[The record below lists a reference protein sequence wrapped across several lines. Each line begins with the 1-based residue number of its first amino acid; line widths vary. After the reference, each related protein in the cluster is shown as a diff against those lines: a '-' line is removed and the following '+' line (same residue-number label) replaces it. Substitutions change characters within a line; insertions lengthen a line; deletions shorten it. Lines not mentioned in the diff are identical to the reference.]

1 MLSLSDVSYLY
12 YEGVDLKLRR
22 KLSLENP
29 LRKGLW
35 DPGFNEVNIYLP
47 QIESKED
54 FYLTLLHEF
63 IHAIKDY
70 NKGNSGEDN
79 EVDDLALKIMQENPN
94 LPKEILD
101 FYQIIV
107 PIKLR

>member
-1 MLSLSDVSYLY
+1 
-12 YEGVDLKLRR
+12 
-22 KLSLENP
+22 
-29 LRKGLW
+29 
-35 DPGFNEVNIYLP
+35 LP

-70 NKGNSGEDN
+70 NNGNSGEDN

-101 FYQIIV
+101 FYQIRV